1 MELITKEKYKSIIG
15 DSKKLIKI
23 YSFNF
28 EDCNYYRSNYR
39 SNIYLLDKKNNI
51 PMIYNISLE
60 ILLIPESYNITKSY
74 LESIIKEKLT
84 VEDWNITF
92 LSKENKES
100 YYINELERFL
110 TYFRHNLLEIDESII
125 HSSMDTGSYRI
136 SNGKKEYNI
145 ELFKK
150 KHEYLSDTYQY
161 YIGVNLIRSSYL
173 SPPNLEELDLLY
185 HVIYIKYFI
194 E

>member
-15 DSKKLIKI
+15 DNKKLIKI

-51 PMIYNISLE
+51 PMIYNIPLE
-60 ILLIPESYNITKSY
+60 ILLIPESYNITKPY

-92 LSKENKES
+92 LSKENRES
-100 YYINELERFL
+100 Y
-110 TYFRHNLLEIDESII
+110 
-125 HSSMDTGSYRI
+125 
-136 SNGKKEYNI
+136 
-145 ELFKK
+145 
-150 KHEYLSDTYQY
+150 
-161 YIGVNLIRSSYL
+161 
-173 SPPNLEELDLLY
+173 
-185 HVIYIKYFI
+185 
-194 E
+194 